1 MVKITIP
8 LSDDNLSGAT
18 SESLW
23 AEPKDNGRY
32 VLRNVPFYAKGLS
45 CDDLVEA
52 EQSGGNLVFQR
63 VAQHN
68 GHSTYRVYARQG
80 RTAPDVAA
88 LLEKLRGMRCDVEPA
103 TDKLVG
109 IDVLPEADVYR
120 VYAALSEAEQ
130 AGTIDFQEGHY
141 GHQLGGPREELR
153 DSPPVS

>member
-8 LSDDNLSGAT
+8 LPGDNLAGAT

-23 AEPKDNGRY
+23 AEPQNSGKY
-32 VLRNVPFYAKGLS
+32 VLKNVPFYAKGLS

-52 EQSGGNLVFQR
+52 EQSDGNLLFKR
-63 VAQHN
+63 VVQHN

-80 RTAPDVAA
+80 RTAPEVSE
-88 LLEKLRGMRCDVEPA
+88 LLEKLREMHCDVEPA

-109 IDVLPEADVYR
+109 IDVLPNADVYK

-130 AGTIDFQEGHY
+130 AGTIDFQEGHC
-141 GHQLGGPREELR
+141 GHPLKT
-153 DSPPVS
+153 